1 MMKTNGTMKVFL
13 WQNTQ
18 SSIDCIAEL
27 KLNFEITVQHKRSML
42 VPRSGDLSLLEESAV
57 FHSREY
63 SYLTCIDAVLTLII
77 KSLFLFGDDKL
88 QKVLPCF
95 SFLYGWNFYEE
106 TETTYF
112 QKRKRLLVGY
122 DLVYVE

>member
-1 MMKTNGTMKVFL
+1 MKVFL

-18 SSIDCIAEL
+18 SSKDCIAEL

-42 VPRSGDLSLLEESAV
+42 VPQSGDLSLLEESAV